1 MKNVKKHM
9 LYSWSYSKVFLRI
22 EPQERM
28 NAIFSVFLFLIILF
42 FKSYR
47 EASRYV
53 LLIFFYN
60 LISNQNIYGT
70 SSLYDRHEIVLL
82 IIISSLSKSHIG
94 LPRHINANP
103 LSPSRNYEHK
113 YKRYPFKDWTFI
125 HISWYFF

>member
-1 MKNVKKHM
+1 M
-9 LYSWSYSKVFLRI
+9 SKITCNIHDHIGKYFW
-22 EPQERM
+22 ESNHKGKWMQ
-28 NAIFSVFLFLIILF
+28 IFSVFLFLIILF
-42 FKSYR
+42 FFNHIEKLQDMFY
-47 EASRYV
+47 
-53 LLIFFYN
+53 FFYN

-82 IIISSLSKSHIG
+82 IIISSLSKRHIG
-94 LPRHINANP
+94 LPRHINAIP